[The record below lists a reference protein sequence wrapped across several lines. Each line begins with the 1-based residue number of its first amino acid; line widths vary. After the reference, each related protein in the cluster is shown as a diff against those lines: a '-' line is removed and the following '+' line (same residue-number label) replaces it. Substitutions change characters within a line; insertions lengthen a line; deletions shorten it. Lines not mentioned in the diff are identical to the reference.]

1 MKSPLKEPID
11 IPCAKYFA
19 LKEYT
24 LGKIRSSQ
32 SKIAKLT
39 SKVSLSETS
48 KNNTAEM
55 DQQEFY
61 KIELSDIHS
70 KGEGERRGNGEGS
83 REKGTMFN
91 VFKEIRI
98 QV

>member
-48 KNNTAEM
+48 KNNTAET
-55 DQQEFY
+55 DQ
-61 KIELSDIHS
+61 
-70 KGEGERRGNGEGS
+70 
-83 REKGTMFN
+83 
-91 VFKEIRI
+91 
-98 QV
+98 